1 MHQICHRILLSPID
15 DGQVVV
21 VWYCGGGSD
30 ACGGCG
36 GWGCGY
42 CDGGCVSGVLV
53 VAVVVKAFERVAVV
67 MFVVAL

>member
-1 MHQICHRILLSPID
+1 M
-15 DGQVVV
+15 
-21 VWYCGGGSD
+21 WYCGGGSD
-30 ACGGCG
+30 ACGGCS